1 MAPCSGSHP
10 NQHFIRSQS
19 PAQEVAGVTSPLHSL
34 TLPGVLSANACELR
48 LDETPSGY
56 NRAQVDQPKQWPRLI
71 GSRFTAAIGVVLT
84 GYVAAE
90 TLRAA
95 LWQSPHHFHWLL
107 PVDTFLP
114 ARATLV
120 ANVALYAWVLWL
132 CIVFPRALHGKER
145 ILAIGWM
152 LSLLLSLIQ
161 GLLSASLAALIQYV
175 RAASIM
181 VAFFGVLAIL
191 IEGRVSGDSA
201 SDSKVP
207 E

>member
-1 MAPCSGSHP
+1 MIGQTLNECK
-10 NQHFIRSQS
+10 R
-19 PAQEVAGVTSPLHSL
+19 PL
-34 TLPGVLSANACELR
+34 TAWAEN
-48 LDETPSGY
+48 PSGY
-56 NRAQVDQPKQWPRLI
+56 NQAKVDQPKQWPRLI

-84 GYVAAE
+84 GYAAAL
-90 TLRAA
+90 TFRAA
-95 LWQSPHHFHWLL
+95 LWQSPHRFHWLL

-114 ARATLV
+114 ARAMLV

-145 ILAIGWM
+145 ILAVGWM

-161 GLLSASLAALIQYV
+161 GLVSASLAALIQYV

-181 VAFFGVLAIL
+181 VAFFAVLAIL
-191 IEGRVSGDSA
+191 IEGRVNGDSVPG
-201 SDSKVP
+201 SNVP